1 MNTTNYIDDKTLREM
16 TSSANGK
23 NPFRVPEG
31 YFDTLPQRVMER
43 IKEEG
48 QAGQPKR
55 RRKSRFFIRLTAAA
69 VLTGFFSLAGLMMY
83 EQSHPITPYQ
93 ETASFASASASEIEY
108 SDELLDY
115 AMLGNSDIEYY
126 LTVAE

>member
-1 MNTTNYIDDKTLREM
+1 MNTTNHIDDKTLREM
-16 TSSANGK
+16 ISSANGK

-31 YFDTLPQRVMER
+31 YFDTLPQRVMEH

-83 EQSHPITPYQ
+83 EQSHPLTPYQ
-93 ETASFASASASEIEY
+93 ETASIASASEIEY
-108 SDELLDY
+108 GDELLDY
-115 AMLGNSDIEYY
+115 AMLDNSDIEYY

>member
-1 MNTTNYIDDKTLREM
+1 MNTTNHIDDKTLREM

-43 IKEEG
+43 IREEG

-69 VLTGFFSLAGLMMY
+69 VLTGFFSLAGLMIY
-83 EQSHPITPYQ
+83 EQSHPLTSSQAP
-93 ETASFASASASEIEY
+93 TALASAQEMEFA
-108 SDELLDY
+108 DELLDY
-115 AMLGNSDIEYY
+115 AMLDNNDIEYY
-126 LTVAE
+126 LTEAE

>member
-1 MNTTNYIDDKTLREM
+1 MDTNYNTDDKTLREM

-83 EQSHPITPYQ
+83 EQSHPLTSSQAP
-93 ETASFASASASEIEY
+93 TALASAQEMEFA
-108 SDELLDY
+108 DELLDY
-115 AMLGNSDIEYY
+115 AMLDNNDIEYY
-126 LTVAE
+126 LTEAE

>member
-1 MNTTNYIDDKTLREM
+1 MNTNYNTDEKTLREM

-31 YFDTLPQRVMER
+31 YFDALPQRVMGR
-43 IKEEG
+43 IREEG
-48 QAGQPKR
+48 QAEQPKR

-83 EQSHPITPYQ
+83 EQSHQP
-93 ETASFASASASEIEY
+93 ASSQAPTVLASAQEMEFT
-108 SDELLDY
+108 DELLDY
-115 AMLGNSDIEYY
+115 AMLDNNDIEYY
-126 LTVAE
+126 LTEAE

>member
-1 MNTTNYIDDKTLREM
+1 MNTNYNTDEKTLREM

-43 IKEEG
+43 IREEG

-83 EQSHPITPYQ
+83 EQSHPLTPYQ
-93 ETASFASASASEIEY
+93 ENASIASASEMEY
-108 SDELLDY
+108 GDELLDY
-115 AMLGNSDIEYY
+115 AMLDNSDIEYY
-126 LTVAE
+126 LTEAE

>member
-1 MNTTNYIDDKTLREM
+1 MSNTNHTDEKFLREIA
-16 TSSANGK
+16 SSANGK
-23 NPFRVPEG
+23 NPFRVPQG
-31 YFDTLPQRVMER
+31 YFHALPQRVMER

-93 ETASFASASASEIEY
+93 ETASIASEMEY
-108 SDELLDY
+108 GDELLDY
-115 AMLGNSDIEYY
+115 AMLDNSDIEYY

>member
-1 MNTTNYIDDKTLREM
+1 MNTTNHIDDKTLREM

-43 IKEEG
+43 IKEDG

-83 EQSHPITPYQ
+83 EQSHPLTPYQ
-93 ETASFASASASEIEY
+93 ETASIASASASEIEY
-108 SDELLDY
+108 GDELLDY
-115 AMLGNSDIEYY
+115 AMLDNSDIEYY

>member
-1 MNTTNYIDDKTLREM
+1 MNTNYNTDEKTLREM

-31 YFDTLPQRVMER
+31 YFDTLPQKVMER

-83 EQSHPITPYQ
+83 EQSHPLTPYQ
-93 ETASFASASASEIEY
+93 ETASIASASEMEY
-108 SDELLDY
+108 GDELLDY
-115 AMLGNSDIEYY
+115 AMLDNSDIEYY

>member
-1 MNTTNYIDDKTLREM
+1 MNTTNHIDDKTLREM

-31 YFDTLPQRVMER
+31 YFDTLPQRVMEH

-48 QAGQPKR
+48 QAEQPKR
-55 RRKSRFFIRLTAAA
+55 HRKSRFFIRLTAAA

-83 EQSHPITPYQ
+83 EQSHQP
-93 ETASFASASASEIEY
+93 ASSQAPTVLASAQEMEFT
-108 SDELLDY
+108 DELLDY
-115 AMLGNSDIEYY
+115 AMLDNNDIEYY
-126 LTVAE
+126 LTEAE

>member
-1 MNTTNYIDDKTLREM
+1 MNTTNHIDDKTLREM

-23 NPFRVPEG
+23 NPFRVPKG

-48 QAGQPKR
+48 QAEQPKR

-69 VLTGFFSLAGLMMY
+69 VLTGFFSLTGLMIY
-83 EQSHPITPYQ
+83 EQSHPLTSSQAP
-93 ETASFASASASEIEY
+93 TALASAQEMEFT
-108 SDELLDY
+108 DELLDY
-115 AMLGNSDIEYY
+115 AMLDNNDIEYY
-126 LTVAE
+126 LTEAE